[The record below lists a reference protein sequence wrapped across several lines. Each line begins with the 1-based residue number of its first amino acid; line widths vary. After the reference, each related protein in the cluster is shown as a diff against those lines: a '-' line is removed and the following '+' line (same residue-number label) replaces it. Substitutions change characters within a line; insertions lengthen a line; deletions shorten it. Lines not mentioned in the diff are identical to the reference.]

1 VDVSNPIRSVIP
13 SVQGDVLAV
22 LARTDVP
29 LTGRGI
35 AGLLEDVSRSGVQK
49 ALVALVDAGLVLVER
64 YPPANLYRLNRR
76 HLAAAAITELA
87 TLRSRLITAIRD
99 HLSTWDPAPWGAWLF
114 GSAARSDGTASSDID
129 LLIVRPDSIDETNH
143 AWSEQVDRLADDV
156 SAWTGNPCAI
166 VEYRRSELDEALR
179 RDDRLIRDIRSDG
192 IDLTGRRMP
201 LVAEATITP

>member
-1 VDVSNPIRSVIP
+1 MR
-13 SVQGDVLAV
+13 
-22 LARTDVP
+22 ARERRRA
-29 LTGRGI
+29 GRGI
-35 AGLLEDVSRSGVQK
+35 AGLLDDVSRSGVQK

-64 YPPANLYRLNRR
+64 HPPANLYRLNRR